1 MTTRATGPFEVEDFS
16 PETILDRDGWDL
28 GRIRLTKR
36 FHGDLEATGTVEMLS
51 AVIDGTP
58 TAYVAIEQIE
68 GRLGGRSGGFLLQH
82 AAPSG
87 EVPIRLSMI
96 AGSGRGT
103 GPASPASSRSMPP
116 MMAATPMSSTTRS
129 ERFPARVDASDGP
142 P

>member
-1 MTTRATGPFEVEDFS
+1 MTTRATGPFEIEDFS

-36 FHGDLEATGTVEMLS
+36 FHGDLEAIGTVEMLS
-51 AVIDGTP
+51 VVIDGTP

-87 EVPIRLSMI
+87 EVPIRLSMV
-96 AGSGRGT
+96 AGSGRGDWAGLT
-103 GPASPASSRSMPP
+103 GEFSID
-116 MMAATPMSSTTRS
+116 AA
-129 ERFPARVDASDGP
+129 DDGGHTYVFDYTFGEVP
-142 P
+142 GPR